1 MACSLSIEGRQY
13 PCAKAVGGLKKI
25 FFSAFVEG
33 GILVPA
39 GEATNGTWYGYDLRG
54 ASSVET
60 AINGSRENNS
70 IFYTQTVSI
79 QLPLLDEATQD
90 EIKLLAAARPH
101 IVVED
106 YNGQQM
112 VIGLEN
118 GADLTGGSL
127 ATGANMGDYSGFTLT
142 FEALE
147 KNPPT
152 FLTTAVTD
160 SAGPGVIT
168 PVVTVAS

>member
-1 MACSLSIEGRQY
+1 MACSLSLTGRQF

-25 FFSAFVEG
+25 YFAAFVEG
-33 GILVPA
+33 GLTITSGAV
-39 GEATNGTWYGYDLRG
+39 NGTWYGYDLRG

-70 IFYTQTVSI
+70 IFYTQTVNI
-79 QLPLLDEATQD
+79 QLPLLDSATQD

-112 VIGLEN
+112 VIGLEH

-127 ATGANMGDYSGFTLT
+127 ATGANLGDYSGFTLT

-147 KNPPT
+147 KNPPA
-152 FLTTAVTD
+152 FLTDAVTD
-160 SAGPGVIT
+160 SA
-168 PVVTVAS
+168 ASPIAPAVSAAS

>member
-1 MACSLSIEGRQY
+1 MFPSHDHVG
-13 PCAKAVGGLKKI
+13 AVD
-25 FFSAFVEG
+25 
-33 GILVPA
+33 
-39 GEATNGTWYGYDLRG
+39 GTWYGYDLRG

-70 IFYTQTVSI
+70 IFYTQTVNI
-79 QLPLLDEATQD
+79 QLPLLDSATQD

-112 VIGLEN
+112 VIGLEH

-127 ATGANMGDYSGFTLT
+127 ATGANLGDYSGFTLT

-147 KNPPT
+147 KNPPS
-152 FLTTAVTD
+152 FISTAVTD
-160 SAGPGVIT
+160 SA
-168 PVVTVAS
+168 ASPIEPAVSAAS

>member
-1 MACSLSIEGRQY
+1 MACSLSLTGRQY

-25 FFSAFVEG
+25 YFSAFVDG
-33 GILVPA
+33 GLSVSGGAIS
-39 GEATNGTWYGYDLRG
+39 GGTWYSYDLRG

-79 QLPLLDEATQD
+79 QLPVLDSATQD

-101 IVVED
+101 IIVED

-112 VIGLEN
+112 VVGIEN

-147 KNPPT
+147 KNPPA

-160 SAGPGVIT
+160 STSSPIEPAPTSV
-168 PVVTVAS
+168 

>member
-1 MACSLSIEGRQY
+1 MACSLSLTGRQY

-25 FFSAFVEG
+25 FFAAYVEG
-33 GILVPA
+33 GLTITA
-39 GEATNGTWYGYDLRG
+39 GAVDGTWYGYDLRG

-60 AINGSRENNS
+60 TINGSRENNS
-70 IFYTQTVSI
+70 IFYTQTVSV
-79 QLPLLDEATQD
+79 QLPVLDSATQD

-112 VIGLEN
+112 VVGLEH

-127 ATGANMGDYSGFTLT
+127 ATGANLGDHSGFTLT

-147 KNPPT
+147 KEPPA
-152 FLTTAVTD
+152 FITTAVTD
-160 SAGPGVIT
+160 SA
-168 PVVTVAS
+168 ASPIAPATSAAS